1 MDGQQT
7 PAHNDGRREQQ
18 DNSSPHS
25 NNTVATVTDRSS
37 SGNDEGV
44 ATSATINIDGSTT
57 DVRTANVAIR
67 RSNPNRLPDVG
78 SNNAGGRRLDCSNF
92 QQPILSFPSQLC
104 QYEDK
109 KSTKE
114 IQEEIFSILDQ
125 VEWILCT
132 PPDDEI
138 WSCHNKKEYLPLPQ
152 Q

>member
-7 PAHNDGRREQQ
+7 PAHNDGREQQ

-114 IQEEIFSILDQ
+114 IQEEKKIFETVEIICVVQ
-125 VEWILCT
+125 V
-132 PPDDEI
+132 
-138 WSCHNKKEYLPLPQ
+138 PQ
-152 Q
+152 E